1 MGGTSSTQRGPEERG
16 CFYTRSSCGELP
28 SPGPTFLDS
37 LPSHP
42 LPSPFSLRGRNRL
55 ECMDSDTVW
64 YMRLCQNI
72 SAVRPRQPYDVTRL
86 ASSRCWR
93 NFWTTSSHWGQHP
106 HLLPTTIH
114 HIPHTSCLCFFL
126 TKFKIP
132 AFF

>member
-37 LPSHP
+37 LPSYP
-42 LPSPFSLRGRNRL
+42 LPSPFSWRGRNRL
-55 ECMDSDTVW
+55 NAWTTNMVSD
-64 YMRLCQNI
+64 MRLCQNI

-93 NFWTTSSHWGQHP
+93 NFWTTSSHWGTP
-106 HLLPTTIH
+106 HLLPPPSTTSH
-114 HIPHTSCLCFFL
+114 TRHDEIPTFTKFPPIFL
-126 TKFKIP
+126 T
-132 AFF
+132 